1 MKRISLLGGLKD
13 RTLAEKALAE
23 EYDLKQIIQAA
34 VNRESSKANAE
45 ALRNRPTG
53 SLEARMNHLM
63 EEMEE
68 VRKLRQIGKYRSR
81 HKDKG
86 EKEQCPRYTYK
97 KHEAGQKG
105 PAEDSMCNI
114 YRDKGH
120 FGVSKLCRK
129 KEKKAARRVKEER
142 KETSS
147 ESSDTK
153 EEKEINRVIRDQ
165 MWPET
170 CGKARKRNVRHI
182 MVEGH
187 MNKDEGAGRRV
198 RTRPRARG
206 VWVCTRPR
214 SWGIR
219 V

>member
-1 MKRISLLGGLKD
+1 
-13 RTLAEKALAE
+13 
-23 EYDLKQIIQAA
+23 
-34 VNRESSKANAE
+34 
-45 ALRNRPTG
+45 
-53 SLEARMNHLM
+53 MNHLM

-129 KEKKAARRVKEER
+129 KKKKAARRVKEER

-147 ESSDTK
+147 ESSDTE
-153 EEKEINRVIRDQ
+153 EEKEINQVIRDQ

-182 MVEGH
+182 MVEGC
-187 MNKDEGAGRRV
+187 MNKDEGAGRRGTYKV
-198 RTRPRARG
+198 ESAGRLGMYKAEVVGHQGMNKDKDAGRQGMYEAEGTGRQGTYKADGTGR
-206 VWVCTRPR
+206 
-214 SWGIR
+214 
-219 V
+219 